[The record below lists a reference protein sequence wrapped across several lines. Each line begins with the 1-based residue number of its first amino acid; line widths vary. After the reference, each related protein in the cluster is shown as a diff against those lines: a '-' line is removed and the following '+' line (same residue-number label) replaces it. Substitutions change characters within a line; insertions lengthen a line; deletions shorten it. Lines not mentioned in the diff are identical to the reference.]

1 MNIIISRPKLQT
13 ALRFAER
20 VISKNISLP
29 ILSTVLLKAKDG
41 QFRLSATNLEMGL
54 NYWLGAKID
63 QPGEIAVP
71 ARIFS
76 EFIGQIG
83 DERLNLS
90 VEKNVIHINSDRYKT
105 RILGME
111 PKEFPLIPKSKNT
124 SQFKISAADLR
135 DGILGVLDATALT
148 ETRPELNGVFMALD
162 KNKAVFAAT
171 DSFRLAEKTIAL
183 QATTEIKIIIPRST
197 AAELVRIADENGQ
210 ELTVNV
216 ADNQLFV
223 AGENFEFISRLID
236 GRYPDYKKIIP
247 EKFIS
252 LAKTN
257 KADFERNIRTAGIF
271 SSSISDIKIKA
282 EDNLMTITAKNSDR
296 GEIDAA
302 ADCQLKNEPFEISL
316 NYRYLLDGL
325 KTIPGENV
333 IIQFT
338 GDGSP
343 LVLKGD
349 ERQDQTYLI
358 MPLRN

>member
-1 MNIIISRPKLQT
+1 MNIIISQSKLQT

-41 QFRLSATNLEMGL
+41 QLKLSATNLEMGL

-63 QPGEIAVP
+63 QAGEIAVP

-76 EFIGQIG
+76 EFISQVG

-90 VEKNVIHINSDRYKT
+90 VEKNIMHINSDRYKT
-105 RILGME
+105 QILGME
-111 PKEFPLIPKSKNT
+111 PKEFPLLPKIKSA
-124 SQFKISAADLR
+124 SQFKISAADLK
-135 DGILGVLDATALT
+135 DGLLGVLDATAPT

-162 KNKAVFAAT
+162 KNKAAFAAT
-171 DSFRLAEKTIAL
+171 DSFRLAEKIITL
-183 QATTEIKIIIPRST
+183 QATAEIKIIIPRNT
-197 AAELVRIADENGQ
+197 AAELVRIAGENGP

-223 AGENFEFISRLID
+223 VGESFEFISRLID

-252 LAKTN
+252 LVKVN
-257 KADFERNIRTAGIF
+257 KAGLERNIRTAGIF
-271 SSSISDIKIKA
+271 SSSISDIKIKV
-282 EDNLMTITAKNSDR
+282 EDNLMMITAKNSDR
-296 GEIDAA
+296 GEIDATV
-302 ADCQLKNEPFEISL
+302 DCQLKNEPFELSL

-325 KTIPGENV
+325 KTISTENA